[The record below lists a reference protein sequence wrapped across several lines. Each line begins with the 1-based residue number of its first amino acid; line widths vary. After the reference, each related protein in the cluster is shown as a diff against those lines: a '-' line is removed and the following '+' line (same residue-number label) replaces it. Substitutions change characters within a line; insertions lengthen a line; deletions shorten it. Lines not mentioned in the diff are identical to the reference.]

1 MSLKYLKIIQNGQ
14 KNNFMLVVFLI
25 YLVIGMLII
34 SVMMENAPLYKDGK
48 FHYKEWY
55 TIFGIKVKR
64 NKK

>member
-1 MSLKYLKIIQNGQ
+1 
-14 KNNFMLVVFLI
+14 MLVVFLI

-48 FHYKEWY
+48 FIYKEWY